1 MVVNFLVTLPV
12 DIKEEPTRD
21 NRDSPVNDTK
31 KTLILPATP
40 STASTAIHSNPLQ
53 QQQSSK
59 QKPKVQSMIAVRK
72 DYSYK
77 YTQQQ
82 QQQQSTKS
90 IATTQHEKLINLNTL
105 DISSSSQQQKS
116 RLIKQQ
122 KQPLSIRSVGENR
135 SSSVKPNI
143 SILER
148 YDYDKTSVLQ
158 INNFKGNE
166 KMEQILDEA
175 TTATLIAAKPCAID
189 KIIKTPSMQPKV
201 IVENLDTANILKVPI
216 GKMLKRAS
224 ENVPS
229 KKQKK
234 QKKKKRREKRE
245 SVDEEEEDEED
256 DDDED
261 NGEQLKVI
269 LAQNAPGK
277 TIIKQEPRDSVGGE
291 GSTRLKQQTLST
303 ESKDS
308 QNINKINNKINI
320 IFQLNDNSKSLRKN
334 IILHR
339 RTPKK
344 TTKITI
350 KEANN
355 NVNSNNNSKTPVSDN
370 DATVVPEKSKILC
383 TIETQTD
390 DSIACRKSFTMGMSM
405 SNIFLNNDVI
415 EHLFFEG
422 DILVSLQRSTI
433 SFYEYHRL
441 SALLKKGETDFRFID
456 QITRRL
462 HDVPVDDDNKLQRL
476 CYNEES
482 PLPIYVEMR
491 AKQKELDDPDIC
503 CPIAF
508 VYCNVYYID
517 QRNAKFSSVHLDTV
531 KSVVNDICYTTI
543 PKTCYFI
550 MAWSERSL
558 DLKNQITGIVKY
570 KLTPN
575 LDLAKLASIRQFP
588 KLNHRIKQMYCGRGE
603 KNLFNFFSTSGIF
616 HFSFIILDSQLIT
629 TGDTQVSIFN
639 YSNGD
644 LLISLDLMKSYGTNL
659 TTFEFEDVS

>member
-1 MVVNFLVTLPV
+1 MVISVTVPV

-21 NRDSPVNDTK
+21 TSERDFPLMQETESRNLPMLIDFPLSSSPPLNTAATSAVLTSTTIVNN
-31 KTLILPATP
+31 L
-40 STASTAIHSNPLQ
+40 
-53 QQQSSK
+53 QSSR
-59 QKPKVQSMIAVRK
+59 KVQSSMIAIRK

-77 YTQQQ
+77 YTQQ
-82 QQQQSTKS
+82 SKS
-90 IATTQHEKLINLNTL
+90 IAATSQHEKISNYGCL
-105 DISSSSQQQKS
+105 DISQKHQHNTTSNVQPTSQPLPSSTTTINNNTK
-116 RLIKQQ
+116 K
-122 KQPLSIRSVGENR
+122 PLSIRGGPYLKGCEKIVVKEPLKR
-135 SSSVKPNI
+135 SLKPNI

-148 YDYDKTSVLQ
+148 YDYDKTTNLKVV
-158 INNFKGNE
+158 E
-166 KMEQILDEA
+166 KIEENLDE
-175 TTATLIAAKPCAID
+175 IKPCAID
-189 KIIKTPSMQPKV
+189 EIIKIPSLQPKV
-201 IVENLDTANILKVPI
+201 MVENLDTANILKVPI
-216 GKMLKRAS
+216 TKMLKRTS
-224 ENVPS
+224 EPS

-234 QKKKKRREKRE
+234 QKKKKKRDRRAD
-245 SVDEEEEDEED
+245 SDEN

-261 NGEQLKVI
+261 DRDSEQVKVI
-269 LAQNAPGK
+269 LAQNSPSSAK
-277 TIIKQEPRDSVGGE
+277 TVVKQEAGE

-355 NVNSNNNSKTPVSDN
+355 NVNSNNNSKTLDSDN
-370 DATVVPEKSKILC
+370 DATVVPDKSKILC
-383 TIETQTD
+383 TIETQTEE
-390 DSIACRKSFTMGMSM
+390 SITLSKSHSMCMSM
-405 SNIFLNNDVI
+405 SNIFLQNDII
-415 EHLFFEG
+415 EHLFFEE
-422 DILVSLQRSTI
+422 DILICLQHSSI
-433 SFYEYHRL
+433 SFYEYNRL
-441 SALLKKGETDFRFID
+441 SALLKKGETDFRLID
-456 QITRRL
+456 HIMRRM

-476 CYNEES
+476 CYNEDN

-517 QRNAKFSSVHLDTV
+517 QQRSAKFSSVHLDTV
-531 KSVVNDICYTTI
+531 KSIISDICYTTV
-543 PKTCYFI
+543 PKSCYFV

-558 DLKNQITGIVKY
+558 DMKNHITGIVKY

-588 KLNHRIKQMYCGRGE
+588 KLNYRIKQMYCGKG
-603 KNLFNFFSTSGIF
+603 KINLIF
-616 HFSFIILDSQLIT
+616 
-629 TGDTQVSIFN
+629 
-639 YSNGD
+639 Y
-644 LLISLDLMKSYGTNL
+644 
-659 TTFEFEDVS
+659 